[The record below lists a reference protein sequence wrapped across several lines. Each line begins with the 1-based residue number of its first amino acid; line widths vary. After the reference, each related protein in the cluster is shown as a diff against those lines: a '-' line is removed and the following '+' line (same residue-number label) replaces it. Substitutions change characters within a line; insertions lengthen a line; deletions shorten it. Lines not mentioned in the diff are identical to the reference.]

1 MSNTSQSLLNVFENM
16 NESITMQ
23 YGDSTECGYKK
34 IEVQQIIINKKDL
47 LRIAQALTEMENSEL
62 FNGES

>member
-34 IEVQQIIINKKDL
+34 NRSSADNNQ
-47 LRIAQALTEMENSEL
+47 
-62 FNGES
+62 

>member
-1 MSNTSQSLLNVFENM
+1 MEIALSVD
-16 NESITMQ
+16 I
-23 YGDSTECGYKK
+23 KK